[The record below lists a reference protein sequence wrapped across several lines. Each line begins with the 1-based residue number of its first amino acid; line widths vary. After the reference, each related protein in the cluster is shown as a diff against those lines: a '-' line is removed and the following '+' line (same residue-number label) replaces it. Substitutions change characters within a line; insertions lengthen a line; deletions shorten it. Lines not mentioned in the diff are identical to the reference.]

1 MTPSLRL
8 GVFVLRKVIRQNV
21 KEQNR
26 PKGQE
31 RIRDKKMKKS
41 TYFIRQEMAK
51 TDASLARFFL
61 FGGGIILLIAG
72 IVYAYGRFIRTEPLT
87 FYKNIEDCRVV
98 TDYKTTRTRSRGRT
112 KTRRHYYV
120 YVHTPDGEDDVTM
133 KVSRSYYNEMSKLAV
148 KQSVKL
154 SFFKTKSGN
163 LFPSY
168 TLGASAS
175 KAGHQYVE
183 CYPSAITNILL
194 IVLGCAGVGS
204 VSVGLMALR
213 SFRRKSS
220 ELDVQ
225 AAGGIEDDISV
236 NNEFMKEFDEAL
248 ERDPYKYTRSRRS
261 SHELKSAQEEKPKEN
276 RISARERDEL
286 LRQFDEL
293 TADGRY
299 NYKSHL

>member
-120 YVHTPDGEDDVTM
+120 YVYTPDDADNVSM

-148 KQSVKL
+148 KKSVKL
-154 SFFKTKSGN
+154 SFFKTKSGA

-168 TLGASAS
+168 TFGASAS

-183 CYPSAITNILL
+183 CYPSSMLNILCIIL
-194 IVLGCAGVGS
+194 ACAGAGGI
-204 VSVGLMALR
+204 SVGLLALR
-213 SFRRKSS
+213 TYRRKSG
-220 ELDVQ
+220 ELNAQ
-225 AAGGIEDDISV
+225 AAGGIVDDIPV
-236 NNEFMKEFDEAL
+236 DNTFMKEFDEAI

-261 SHELKSAQEEKPKEN
+261 VHELDYLKEEQPKEK
-276 RISARERDEL
+276 RISAAERREL

-293 TADGRY
+293 TADGKY
-299 NYKSHL
+299 NYKSHD